1 MQPRERLLQQA
12 AAGRGAAA
20 GRAGRQRRHA
30 LCQRRPLKWPLG
42 LKVLQ
47 QRHRLAAVAAAAV
60 RPPGA
65 ARGRDV
71 VHAAEWA
78 GVVGL
83 AQPAA
88 IVGRELERALRRA
101 RVRDRHAAHAAPTEP
116 CLSYSAQN

>member
-1 MQPRERLLQQA
+1 MRR
-12 AAGRGAAA
+12 AAGAHVEGHQAV
-20 GRAGRQRRHA
+20 GR
-30 LCQRRPLKWPLG
+30 
-42 LKVLQ
+42 
-47 QRHRLAAVAAAAV
+47 
-60 RPPGA
+60 
-65 ARGRDV
+65 V